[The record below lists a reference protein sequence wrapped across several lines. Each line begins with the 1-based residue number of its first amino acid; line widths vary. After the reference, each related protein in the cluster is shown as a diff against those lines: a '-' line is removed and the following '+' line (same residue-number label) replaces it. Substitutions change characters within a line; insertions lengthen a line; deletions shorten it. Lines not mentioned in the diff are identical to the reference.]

1 MKSKLQWLAASVAAL
16 AFAVPTLAAGD
27 RAPYSAIVVFGTSL
41 SDSGNAFALRGGAN
55 TPPDYL
61 VNPLLIPD
69 APFARGGHHFTN
81 GGTWVEQ
88 LARSLGLAGSV
99 RPAYASGS
107 LKATNYAVGA
117 ARAYDDGKNI
127 NLSDQVQKFLEDYG
141 GAAPSDALYVS
152 EMAETTFAT
161 PSWPIKPADSSQP
174 QRSCKRQSAQ
184 SLKTFNCSTRLAHE
198 TFSCGC
204 RQTRD

>member
-1 MKSKLQWLAASVAAL
+1 M
-16 AFAVPTLAAGD
+16 
-27 RAPYSAIVVFGTSL
+27 
-41 SDSGNAFALRGGAN
+41 
-55 TPPDYL
+55 
-61 VNPLLIPD
+61 
-69 APFARGGHHFTN
+69 
-81 GGTWVEQ
+81 
-88 LARSLGLAGSV
+88 

-117 ARAYDDGKNI
+117 ARAYDDGKNV